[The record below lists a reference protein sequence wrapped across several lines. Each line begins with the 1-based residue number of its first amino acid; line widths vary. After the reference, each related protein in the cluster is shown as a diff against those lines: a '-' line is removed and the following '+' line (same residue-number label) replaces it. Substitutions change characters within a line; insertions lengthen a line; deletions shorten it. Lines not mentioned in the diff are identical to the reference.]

1 MIRRPPRSTR
11 TDTLFPYTTLF
22 RSIQRCQRHA
32 HRTEYGCEARAAGIE
47 RGHQKILP
55 ALFRQIERQ
64 DRRSVHLTQICPS
77 AGTTVALE
85 SSVLQGSADVLSVRN
100 HQLLIPFTD
109 QSAHHYAKRFG
120 RRLQRMGIGD
130 RICDRRRRG
139 GGGYGRCRLGG
150 LGSGFPEVALGGEA

>member
-1 MIRRPPRSTR
+1 MCDQLI
-11 TDTLFPYTTLF
+11 TLFFFYKQKTAYWLLIRDWSSDVCSSDLGPDT
-22 RSIQRCQRHA
+22 IQRCQRHA

-85 SSVLQGSADVLSVRN
+85 SSVLQEIGR
-100 HQLLIPFTD
+100 
-109 QSAHHYAKRFG
+109 AH
-120 RRLQRMGIGD
+120 
-130 RICDRRRRG
+130 
-139 GGGYGRCRLGG
+139 
-150 LGSGFPEVALGGEA
+150 V